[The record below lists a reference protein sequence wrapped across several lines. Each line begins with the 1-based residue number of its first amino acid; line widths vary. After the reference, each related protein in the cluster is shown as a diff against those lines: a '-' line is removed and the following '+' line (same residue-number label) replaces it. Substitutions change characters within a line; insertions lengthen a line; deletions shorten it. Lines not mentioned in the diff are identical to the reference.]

1 MVLLGCSELDLKQT
15 ILSEKSSLVI
25 VEVSSY
31 RSMIVNIPVLVP
43 SYLDKKSLQHALLT
57 FSSEKSYFFKEKE
70 SWIEVVARQRKIE
83 NTLRIGSMS

>member
-57 FSSEKSYFFKEKE
+57 FSSEKSYFFKEKK